1 MPAPV
6 SIATTDPSA
15 AWSPEGAS
23 LSTPEQV
30 DLRLSLGNVG
40 SRGLA
45 VMLDFAIRYGVILL
59 LYAIVKLVTDFDH
72 LSVELDWPERT
83 YALFFIIFFFV
94 NEWFYFTLFEWT
106 WNGQTPGKR
115 VLGLRV
121 IKLDGSPPTWMEVV
135 LRNFLRPIDTSGP
148 FAIVGVIFIFFHPLR
163 QRPGDIVGQTV
174 VVRERAVDWE
184 LLRHEAGDELD
195 NGARMRLTPGEWEL
209 LHRYLNQQDE
219 METASRERL
228 AGEIRGVLEPKV
240 AESGTP
246 VEAAT
251 TGKWLEEVARKS

>member
-6 SIATTDPSA
+6 SISSPAQGT
-15 AWSPEGAS
+15 AWSPEGAA

-30 DLRLSLGNVG
+30 DLRLELGNVG

-45 VMLDFAIRYGVILL
+45 VMLDFAIRYGAIVL
-59 LYAIVKLVTDFDH
+59 LYLIMELVTDFDRF
-72 LSVELDWPERT
+72 STELGWPERT

-94 NEWFYFTLFEWT
+94 NEWFYFTIFEWV

-121 IKLDGSPPTWMEVV
+121 IKIDGSPPTWMEVV

-148 FAIVGVIFIFFHPLR
+148 FALIGIIFIFFHPLR

-184 LLRHEAGDELD
+184 LLGHEAPE
-195 NGARMRLTPGEWEL
+195 APRPIRLSPEEWEL
-209 LHRYLNQQDE
+209 LHRYQHHGAQLE
-219 METASRERL
+219 AGSRGPL
-228 AGEIRGVLEPKV
+228 AGQIRRALEPAV
-240 AESGTP
+240 ARSG
-246 VEAAT
+246 VKLEADNDEAWLREAA
-251 TGKWLEEVARKS
+251 RQS